1 MFVAVIFAHLLAVL
15 FSFCGVVLL
24 CAQFGGPRP
33 ESAAAFVSAL
43 VVSCTPLAIAG
54 VIELLVQIAVML
66 EKLILHK
73 EGNGGKAESTAKS
86 AFVPVSK
93 KAAEPVS
100 ASGQF
105 FRSNP
110 VPEPP
115 AVEPLPEETSSP
127 VEEQKPADS
136 PQVTPK
142 PEKKEPTLSFFR
154 VD

>member
-43 VVSCTPLAIAG
+43 VVSCTPLAIAC
-54 VIELLVQIAVML
+54 VIELLVQIAVMF
-66 EKLILHK
+66 EKLLLHK
-73 EGNGGKAESTAKS
+73 QGILGKPESAEKS
-86 AFVPVSK
+86 AFVPVIK
-93 KAAEPVS
+93 KAAEPAS

-105 FRSNP
+105 FRANP

-115 AVEPLPEETSSP
+115 PVEPLEQEPTPE
-127 VEEQKPADS
+127 VEQKPDET
-136 PQVTPK
+136 PQETPV